1 MSIDFSSQDDRISY
15 LNEKLDDIVDGINAV
30 YGSFLTDELVTR
42 MERTIMDFN
51 EEIEAV
57 MSDIKLNADKKN
69 KMLHDLIDGNV
80 IVKQKEEKEEASI
93 KDNDGLS
100 AWEKK
105 LEGL

>member
-15 LNEKLDDIVDGINAV
+15 LNEKLDDIVEGINAV

-51 EEIEAV
+51 EEIESV

-69 KMLHDLIDGNV
+69 KMLHDIIDGNV
-80 IVKQKEEKEEASI
+80 VVKPKESEEEENI
-93 KDNDGLS
+93 KSNDGLS
-100 AWEKK
+100 SWEKK